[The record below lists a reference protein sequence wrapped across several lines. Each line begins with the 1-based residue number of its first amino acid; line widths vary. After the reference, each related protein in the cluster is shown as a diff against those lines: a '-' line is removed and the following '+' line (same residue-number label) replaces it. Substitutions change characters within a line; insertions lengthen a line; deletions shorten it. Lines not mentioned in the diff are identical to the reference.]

1 METHAVY
8 IRLHRRHGYWRVAV
22 IFPHSIHWR
31 CYRQADCPTPED
43 VLARV
48 RVGLST
54 SDDSPDELDNRSG
67 NKKSHENSRNN
78 KPHYPND
85 STNDLSWCHHLPPSN
100 RAHDP
105 GEPGHRPESEDQD
118 DEQCQKVE
126 REDPAQP
133 VDRRGKVEEEL
144 RHGASPSPGGWG
156 IRRAA
161 RGRGGARSGG
171 CPVFVH
177 TGVLLQG
184 SRFVF
189 QRHDARLSDREN
201 QTTEQHL
208 AGKNPQIQIGAFFS
222 YTLNTNW

>member
-31 CYRQADCPTPED
+31 CYRQTDCPTPED

-48 RVGLST
+48 RVGLSI

-105 GEPGHRPESEDQD
+105 GESGHRPESEDQD

-126 REDPAQP
+126 REDAAQQ
-133 VDRRGKVEEEL
+133 VDRWRQVEDGGI
-144 RHGASPSPGGWG
+144 RHGYHPPRIRLCWWGG
-156 IRRAA
+156 
-161 RGRGGARSGG
+161 
-171 CPVFVH
+171 
-177 TGVLLQG
+177 L
-184 SRFVF
+184 
-189 QRHDARLSDREN
+189 
-201 QTTEQHL
+201 
-208 AGKNPQIQIGAFFS
+208 
-222 YTLNTNW
+222 